1 MWYIFFSEQRPYRR
15 AGFCL
20 YVNTRIFCCC
30 CCLNFEHTI
39 LESNNDKNDTNIAV
53 CDDNDKND
61 GIFRTISSGWISCIK
76 RHGREFITIHSI

>member
-1 MWYIFFSEQRPYRR
+1 MWYIFFSEQRPYCR

-20 YVNTRIFCCC
+20 YVNTRIFFCC

-53 CDDNDKND
+53 CDDNDKKFWD
-61 GIFRTISSGWISCIK
+61 FTDFFRTISSGWIK
-76 RHGREFITIHSI
+76 VAFF